1 MTELPEDVRDLAAL
15 DLYGAQVQDWSI
27 AGDSFSWTLLAGD
40 THAGHELATVTYVGA
55 VVLHTNRRDLDR
67 AVAAAAEVERS
78 TVAPTEDS
86 GFEHRIPSR
95 PATRSSSASGASRFA
110 GCRHPT
116 TCGGSVEPGRATR
129 HTPSV
134 VCRVVRYRRRIA
146 ARGAMVGPWRSH
158 R

>member
-86 GFEHRIPSR
+86 GFEHRITLAPGY
-95 PATRSSSASGASRFA
+95 AIVIRFW
-110 GCRHPT
+110 
-116 TCGGSVEPGRATR
+116 SVE
-129 HTPSV
+129 
-134 VCRVVRYRRRIA
+134 VRRMPAPDHLRRI
-146 ARGAMVGPWRSH
+146 R
-158 R
+158 